1 MDHRV
6 PPPWSSTWSSAFDRT
21 DGCAITWRTRT
32 LVSAGMAALQRNTV
46 HNLFLAKSLVAPSTE
61 SRSSA
66 PRVIGHAG
74 AAERRCPCP
83 LLMRRHS
90 HAHRTSCAACQS
102 TIRHLLLAQSLVA
115 PSDWNQTVPSCTM
128 DHQSTDS
135 RLHFRQAN
143 ARPSQ
148 SRGHGALGSSLGLR
162 CPWDIIPDVPCVHVH
177 DFV

>member
-1 MDHRV
+1 MRDH
-6 PPPWSSTWSSAFDRT
+6 
-21 DGCAITWRTRT
+21 
-32 LVSAGMAALQRNTV
+32 MA
-46 HNLFLAKSLVAPSTE
+46 E

-90 HAHRTSCAACQS
+90 HAHRTSCAASQS
-102 TIRHLLLAQSLVA
+102 TIRHLLLEQSLVA

-128 DHQSTDS
+128 DHQSADS

-148 SRGHGALGSSLGLR
+148 SRGHGAPGSFLGLR
-162 CPWDIIPDVPCVHVH
+162 CPWDIMRASFERLGLN
-177 DFV
+177 FVSEIFSCGVSFRSFSFLVFFV